1 MQWKLRSILNYYYT
15 CIPFRFRAETFS
27 LIFGFFAGGLS
38 SVDDS
43 SLSESELESELET
56 ELLELFSVDDDE
68 NDCVVV
74 IYIYISLYDF

>member
-1 MQWKLRSILNYYYT
+1 M
-15 CIPFRFRAETFS
+15 
-27 LIFGFFAGGLS
+27 IFGFFAGGLS

-56 ELLELFSVDDDE
+56 ELLELSSVDDDE

-74 IYIYISLYDF
+74 CCFSSTTR